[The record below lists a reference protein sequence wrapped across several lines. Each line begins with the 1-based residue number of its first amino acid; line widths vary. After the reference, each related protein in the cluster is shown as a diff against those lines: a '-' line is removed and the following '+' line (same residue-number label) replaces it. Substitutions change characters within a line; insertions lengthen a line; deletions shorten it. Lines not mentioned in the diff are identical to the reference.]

1 MYPKTKHNK
10 GDIMESGDIIQTE
23 DRNKGDSQSVARH
36 LPTIEVL
43 RNHGGSG
50 KDYIRVVVGKNAKHP
65 NESEHHIKWIELY
78 AHTKML
84 NVVKIGRVNFTP
96 GTEPDAIFRLVYFGK
111 YREFCAVSY
120 CNVHGLWQ
128 SCIEIR
134 EELRLTAGCRRE
146 KCLQEGFGV

>member
-1 MYPKTKHNK
+1 MKF
-10 GDIMESGDIIQTE
+10 GDIIKTE
-23 DRNKGDSQSVARH
+23 DRNKGDSQSVERH
-36 LPTIEVL
+36 IPTIEVL
-43 RNHGGSG
+43 KNHGGSG
-50 KDYIRVVVGKNAKHP
+50 KDYIRVVVGKNMKHP
-65 NESEHHIKWIELY
+65 NETKHQIKWIELY

-84 NVVKIGRVNFTP
+84 NTVKIGRVNFAP
-96 GTEPDAIFRLVYFGK
+96 GTEPDAIFQLVYFGK
-111 YREFCAVSY
+111 YREFCAVAY